1 MLTLPADRGDDT
13 VFPPSTEL
21 KHMTPDGAPDRPD
34 LSVVDLD
41 HVALRV
47 SDLDRALDFY
57 HGLLGLPVVDR
68 GRYDRG
74 EVPYV
79 GVVAGGRNLHLV
91 PDEAFAGGPA
101 GERASKVG
109 DDAKG
114 GSANHAEGNSAS
126 GAPRIGGEHVCLLVR
141 SERTDSRAE
150 LETLL
155 AELEAAGVEIE
166 SGEPRER
173 YGAYGRAWA
182 AYVRDP
188 DGRRVELKMH

>member
-1 MLTLPADRGDDT
+1 M
-13 VFPPSTEL
+13 
-21 KHMTPDGAPDRPD
+21 APDDASDAGPD

-68 GRYDRG
+68 DRF
-74 EVPYV
+74 ERDAVPYV
-79 GVVAGGRNLHLV
+79 GVAAGGRNLHLV
-91 PDEAFAGGPA
+91 PSDAGD
-101 GERASKVG
+101 R
-109 DDAKG
+109 DD
-114 GSANHAEGNSAS
+114 S
-126 GAPRIGGEHVCLLVR
+126 GVDFDVGGEHVCLLLR
-141 SERTDSRAE
+141 SSETGSRAE
-150 LETLL
+150 LEAVLDALKT
-155 AELEAAGVEIE
+155 AGVEVE